1 MNKVFFST
9 FFLTIWDII
18 FLHIPVSARIW
29 EKKKK
34 VKTVLYISFSHTLTS
49 VCLDVCVWAQ
59 SGQNLLFETKILLHN
74 TIRKEE
80 KATLQSKRMEVLWS
94 VGAVINWDV
103 GMHQWNLLI
112 CFGLMW
118 FIWSALIMKMSLNS
132 WCIGTAHYGR
142 ACPNLT
148 SQKRSER
155 KHIRRYFPP
164 EKIPRLIFPLLFSRS
179 RVSCLH

>member
-1 MNKVFFST
+1 MNKVST

-29 EKKKK
+29 KKKK